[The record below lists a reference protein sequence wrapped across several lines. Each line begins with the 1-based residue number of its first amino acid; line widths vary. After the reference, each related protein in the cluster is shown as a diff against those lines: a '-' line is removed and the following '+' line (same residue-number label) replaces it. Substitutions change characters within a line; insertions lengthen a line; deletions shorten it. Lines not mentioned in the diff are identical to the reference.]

1 MIMWYMLSV
10 GYLSPFFTA
19 IGHLLILNNQS
30 SVESIVHVGDIMLME
45 WLCWFSGLVQQRVWL
60 TYKISGLPFGMLVLC
75 HVCDILKVYI
85 ERGRLAFVSSG
96 IPSDIVLQTLISFYI
111 HLLSYTL
118 GESTHHEITVH
129 SVNIVQY
136 HIVETIYVFKSLYVL
151 MLLNWIYCMYPYYKI
166 HELLYLMIRL

>member
-1 MIMWYMLSV
+1 MWYMLSM

-96 IPSDIVLQTLISFYI
+96 IPSDIVLQTLISFFYPSI
-111 HLLSYTL
+111 IIYFVRVNTSWNY
-118 GESTHHEITVH
+118 SSFCKYCTV
-129 SVNIVQY
+129 S
-136 HIVETIYVFKSLYVL
+136 
-151 MLLNWIYCMYPYYKI
+151 
-166 HELLYLMIRL
+166 